1 MKEKNSFVV
10 YHEWAE
16 WLGDFSLEE
25 KGFLLDCLFA
35 YSISGETVNLLG
47 DTIIHKDNK
56 RLANRLYKIMTSTIK
71 KDTQK
76 YLETC
81 RKNSENGKKSAEARK
96 KTVANDHQQPLTTV
110 SDHQQPLTSLTDN
123 DNDYDYEYDNDYD
136 KEYDSE
142 NESVREETKL
152 SQKIT
157 KETIKGIDS
166 SHILNDNDIKY
177 ICEHIKDSHMDNYV
191 PYVVEY
197 IQKKK

>member
-16 WLGDFSLEE
+16 WLEDFSFEE
-25 KGFLLDCLFA
+25 KGFLLNCLFD
-35 YSISGETVNLLG
+35 YSINGKTVNLLG
-47 DTIIHKDNK
+47 DTIIHKDNRK
-56 RLANRLYKIMTSTIK
+56 LANRLLKIMTSTIK

-123 DNDYDYEYDNDYD
+123 DNDNDNDIEYDYD
-136 KEYDSE
+136 YDSE
-142 NESVREETKL
+142 NESVREETKP

-157 KETIKGIDS
+157 KEIIQDIDKK
-166 SHILNDNDIKY
+166 HILDNCDIEFLCGY
-177 ICEHIKDSHMDNYV
+177 IKTNHMDNYV
-191 PYVVEY
+191 QYVLDY
-197 IQKKK
+197 IEKKKQK